1 MPTYVYICDACGSQ
15 FEQVQSFKDA
25 PLQVC
30 RCGREGQVR
39 RVLQPVGIVFRGSGW
54 YITDSRKSDSGSVT
68 DTTPSEKAA
77 PTAAP
82 AADAASGTPAAAP
95 AAPAAPAGS
104 SGDSGS
110 AAPASAS

>member
-1 MPTYVYICDACGSQ
+1 MPTYVYKCDACGIQ

-30 RCGREGQVR
+30 RCGREGHVR

-54 YITDSRKSDSGSVT
+54 YITDSRKASSGSVA
-68 DTTPSEKAA
+68 DTSASDTPAAAAAPAADASPSAPAA

-82 AADAASGTPAAAP
+82 AAPASG
-95 AAPAAPAGS
+95 AGE
-104 SGDSGS
+104 GGGT
-110 AAPASAS
+110 APASAG